1 MVLKSG
7 ETVVSTSGSTEPAAP
22 GQRLRHGKLG
32 VFAIVF
38 FVIAA
43 VAPLGSIVGGAPVV
57 FAAIGVTAPM
67 AYLAVGVL
75 FAVFAAGFVAMSR
88 HVTNAAGFVAFIAK
102 GLGSRF
108 GGALAAVAVLGYVAL
123 VCGLWAITAGIA
135 ESTMAGLGLAVPG
148 WVWWVVGLVIVTTLC
163 AVGIEV
169 SLRVLGVLVVLEIC
183 TLLFL
188 AITVIAGGGATGSF
202 DLQSFN
208 PANVVPSG
216 VGIAILFAATC
227 YAGFEATVVFS
238 EEAKNPARTIPR
250 AAYLA
255 IAVIGVFYAFITWVL
270 ANAWGASE
278 VQAAAQ
284 ADPVGFVFA
293 VAATYGPSWLP
304 SALGI
309 IMLVSSMAMFIG
321 FHNLLSRYLFSLGRS
336 GMLPAALART
346 SKSGTPR
353 VAVLGFSAVV
363 FVVVGGFLV
372 FGADLMTVI
381 YPWLTSLGT
390 VALVLVLL
398 FTCMAIVAY
407 FAGKGAADAR
417 IWHTRIAPVIAG
429 IGFLIILL
437 LAVVNYDA
445 LLGGSGGV
453 ARWLILLIPVA
464 FIGGLIRADRQR
476 RAGRELTFE
485 DSPV

>member
-7 ETVVSTSGSTEPAAP
+7 ETPISTSSSVEQGPPAQ
-22 GQRLRHGKLG
+22 GLKRGKLG
-32 VFAIVF
+32 VFSIVF

-43 VAPLGSIVGGAPVV
+43 VAPLGSIIGGAPVV
-57 FAAIGVTAPM
+57 FAAVGVTTPLM
-67 AYLAVGVL
+67 YLLIGAL

-102 GLGSRF
+102 GLGSRL

-123 VCGLWAITAGIA
+123 TCGLWAIVSGIA
-135 ESTMAGLGLAVPG
+135 ESTMLGLGLAVPG
-148 WVWWVVGLVIVTTLC
+148 WVWWLVGLVIVTVLC
-163 AVGIEV
+163 AVGIDV
-169 SLRVLGVLVVLEIC
+169 SLRVLGVLVVLEIV

-188 AITVIAGGGATGSF
+188 AATVILGGGATGSF
-202 DLQSFN
+202 DLESFN
-208 PANVVPSG
+208 PTNVVPSG

-238 EEAKNPARTIPR
+238 EEARNPSRTIPR

-255 IAVIGVFYAFITWVL
+255 IAVIGIFYAFITWTL
-270 ANAWGASE
+270 ANAWGSDE

-284 ADPVGFVFA
+284 ADPVGFVFT
-293 VAATYGPSWLP
+293 VAGTYGPPWLP
-304 SALGI
+304 TALGI
-309 IMLVSSMAMFIG
+309 MMLASSLAMFIG
-321 FHNLLSRYLFSLGRS
+321 LHNLLSRYLFSLGRS
-336 GMLPAALART
+336 GMLPAVLART

-353 VAVLGFSAVV
+353 VAALVFSAVV
-363 FVVVGGFLV
+363 LVVVGGFLL
-372 FGADLMTVI
+372 FGADLSTVI

-390 VALVLVLL
+390 MSLVLVLL
-398 FTCMAIVAY
+398 FTCLAIVAF
-407 FAGKGAADAR
+407 FAGKGSAHAK

-429 IGFLIILL
+429 AGFLVIAV
-437 LAVVNYDA
+437 LAFVNYDA
-445 LLGGSGGV
+445 LLGGSGGA

-464 FIGGLIRADRQR
+464 FVGGLWRAVHQR
-476 RAGRELTFE
+476 RAGRELVFE